1 MVIRNKKWKYIDPS
15 GEYEKTELEILAE
28 YFECWS
34 AKMRKN
40 GREDLISEKRCIDD
54 WVVTNWAWEV
64 KNE

>member
-1 MVIRNKKWKYIDPS
+1 MGKIVKRWKYIRPY

-34 AKMRKN
+34 AEMRKS

-64 KNE
+64 KDE

>member
-1 MVIRNKKWKYIDPS
+1 MGKIVKRWKYIRPY

-34 AKMRKN
+34 AEMRKN
-40 GREDLISEKRCIDD
+40 GREDIISEKRCIDD

-64 KNE
+64 KDE